1 MMLLSD
7 LGNWADD
14 RLDEG
19 CRVSSVASLE
29 MAAGLSALSA
39 MDILAQRALRLSATD
54 QSRHNGRSSP
64 DRLDDVQR
72 RIAAART
79 ETAVSTQKQT
89 EIMFRAVGASCY
101 PRPPM
106 GAKGVVANTSHRP
119 N

>member
-1 MMLLSD
+1 MLLSD
-7 LGNWADD
+7 MGNWADD

-29 MAAGLSALSA
+29 MAAGLSALSG
-39 MDILAQRALRLSATD
+39 MDILAQRALRLSAMD
-54 QSRHNGRSSP
+54 HSRHNGCSSP
-64 DRLDDVQR
+64 GRLDDVQR

-79 ETAVSTQKQT
+79 ETAVSTQKHT

>member
-1 MMLLSD
+1 MLPR
-7 LGNWADD
+7 LGNWASYCP
-14 RLDEG
+14 LEG
-19 CRVSSVASLE
+19 YRVSSVASLE
-29 MAAGLSALSA
+29 MAAGLSALSG
-39 MDILAQRALRLSATD
+39 MDILAQRALRLSAMD
-54 QSRHNGRSSP
+54 HSRHDGCSSP
-64 DRLDDVQR
+64 GRLDDVQR

-79 ETAVSTQKQT
+79 ETAVSTQKHT

>member
-1 MMLLSD
+1 MLLSD
-7 LGNWADD
+7 MGNWADD

-29 MAAGLSALSA
+29 MATGLSALSA
-39 MDILAQRALRLSATD
+39 MDLIAREVLLPSSWDQSQRARRFAS
-54 QSRHNGRSSP
+54 GRSS
-64 DRLDDVQR
+64 DGRQR
-72 RIAAART
+72 NGAMVAK
-79 ETAVSTQKQT
+79 TAVSARKHT